1 MPRSGCV
8 YTVPDGRFEPDGAD
22 GYQQNGQS
30 EAAALTHVKARYQ
43 RFFCWHNPFQFMM
56 VLYA

>member
-1 MPRSGCV
+1 V